1 MRKHRETAL
10 SPARLQLREA
20 EGSVIYDGRIDRMII
35 AESHVIELSVQFY
48 NDPEPCFIHRGAVLS
63 RIFGEIEAALDEE
76 WRAIDQLNASIKKH
90 LSMYAA
96 RDARVVRKRKE
107 DKNQ

>member
-1 MRKHRETAL
+1 MRKHRNTAVM
-10 SPARLQLREA
+10 PAFLQLRDA
-20 EGSVIYDGRIDRMII
+20 EGSIIYDGRIDRMMV
-35 AESHVIELSVQFY
+35 EEKHVIELSILFY

-63 RIFGEIEAALDEE
+63 RIFGEIEAALNNE
-76 WRAIDQLNASIKKH
+76 WRTIDQLSANINKH

-107 DKNQ
+107 DIHQ

>member
-1 MRKHRETAL
+1 MRKHRETPL
-10 SPARLQLREA
+10 MPAYLQLRDA
-20 EGSVIYDGRIDRMII
+20 EGIIIYDDRIDRM
-35 AESHVIELSVQFY
+35 AVKEDHVIELSIQFY

-63 RIFGEIEAALDEE
+63 RIFVELETALSEE
-76 WRAIDQLNASIKKH
+76 WRAIDRLNANIIKH

-107 DKNQ
+107 GISL

>member
-1 MRKHRETAL
+1 MRKHRDTAL
-10 SPARLQLREA
+10 MPAYLQLRDTEDNI
-20 EGSVIYDGRIDRMII
+20 IYDDRIDRMAVEEDRI
-35 AESHVIELSVQFY
+35 IELSIQFY

-63 RIFGEIEAALDEE
+63 RIFGELEAALSDE
-76 WRAIDQLNASIKKH
+76 WHAINRLNANIIKH

-107 DKNQ
+107 GISL